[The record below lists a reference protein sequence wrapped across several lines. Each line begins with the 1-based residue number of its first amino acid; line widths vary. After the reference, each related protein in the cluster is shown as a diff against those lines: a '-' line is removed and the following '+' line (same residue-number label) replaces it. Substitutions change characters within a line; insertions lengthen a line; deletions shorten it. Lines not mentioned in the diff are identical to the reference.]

1 MYLVS
6 DILNEKGNNVWTV
19 SPDTPLLEALQRL
32 AEKNVGALLVT
43 EGDQIAGILS
53 ERDVVRMIA
62 RKGACPL
69 DLPVRELM
77 VREVITVT
85 PRQSL
90 DDCMKLMTEKRIRH
104 LPVLEEGRLVGLV
117 SIGDVVRWVIDDQLH
132 KIHDLEGYI
141 TGSYG
146 R

>member
-1 MYLVS
+1 MYLVR
-6 DILNEKGNNVWTV
+6 DILKDKGRDVWSL
-19 SPDTPLLEALQRL
+19 SPDATLLEALGVL

-43 EGDQIAGILS
+43 EAGRIAGILS

-62 RKGACPL
+62 REKAC
-69 DLPVRELM
+69 DLARPVRAMM
-77 VREVITVT
+77 VKDVFTVSPSQT
-85 PRQSL
+85 L
-90 DDCMKLMTEKRIRH
+90 DDCMKLMTLKHIRH
-104 LPVLEEGRLVGLV
+104 LPVLEEGKLVGLI

-132 KIHDLEGYI
+132 TINDLEGYI